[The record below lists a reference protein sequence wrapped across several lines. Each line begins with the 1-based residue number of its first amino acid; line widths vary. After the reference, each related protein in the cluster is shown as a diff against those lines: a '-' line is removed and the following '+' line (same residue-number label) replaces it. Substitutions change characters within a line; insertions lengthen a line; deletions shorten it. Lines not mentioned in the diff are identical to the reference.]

1 MTEPS
6 SSAPGASL
14 DDDPEIRHS
23 IRVMQQ
29 QRSTRMLLV
38 IAGIVVG
45 LVALFAA
52 VYLAYGD
59 EPEAAKT
66 PSSAPA
72 R

>member
-1 MTEPS
+1 MNQQNI
-6 SSAPGASL
+6 GASL
-14 DDDPEIRHS
+14 DDDPEVRHS

-29 QRSTRMLLV
+29 QRTTRMVLV
-38 IAGIVVG
+38 IGGIVLG
-45 LVALFAA
+45 IAALFAA

-66 PSSAPA
+66 PATAPA